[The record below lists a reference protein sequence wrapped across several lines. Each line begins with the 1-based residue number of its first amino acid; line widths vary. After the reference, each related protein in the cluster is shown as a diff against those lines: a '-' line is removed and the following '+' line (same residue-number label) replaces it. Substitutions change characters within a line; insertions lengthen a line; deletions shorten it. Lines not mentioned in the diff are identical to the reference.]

1 VIATNVDALV
11 KAPAAV
17 PNFPD
22 NARLGLGGEASTMA
36 LGNLNYVALSS
47 PLPSRSAGQEVQVLP
62 APALSSAVGAA
73 RDSAGAAGVF
83 EIPDSMATNLA
94 APAGRATASTASTT
108 STGAARA
115 KEAVPGS
122 AAVSVRS
129 ANGPL
134 DVFVVDGGL
143 NVNRQPQKDRQ
154 QAGAQPAPAQ

>member
-1 VIATNVDALV
+1 MLATNVDAIV

-22 NARLGLGGEASTMA
+22 NARLGLGGEVSTMA

-47 PLPSRSAGQEVQVLP
+47 PSQPRAAGQEVQALP
-62 APALSSAVGAA
+62 AAMLPSGVGAT
-73 RDSAGAAGVF
+73 RDASPAAGGAF
-83 EIPDSMATNLA
+83 EIPDSMANGIAT
-94 APAGRATASTASTT
+94 PTGRTSASTSSPGT
-108 STGAARA
+108 ARA

-154 QAGAQPAPAQ
+154 QAGANPAPAQ